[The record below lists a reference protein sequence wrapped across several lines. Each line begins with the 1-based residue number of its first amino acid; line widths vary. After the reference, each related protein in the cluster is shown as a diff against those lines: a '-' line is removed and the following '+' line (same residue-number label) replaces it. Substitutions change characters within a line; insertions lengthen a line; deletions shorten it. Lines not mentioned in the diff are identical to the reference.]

1 MEIDVDGTHFSLH
14 VHPYFLRLTFPRALM
29 EDDDSYAKYDPS
41 SAFLTVRL
49 MKEEKGAHFEDLDLL
64 SRLLAPPVS
73 LSRRTGSSSSQDF
86 SEGVSDSIK
95 GLTVGDQASPN
106 REEPSCGSGP
116 LIEVLASTGPQEEDD
131 LYQTSSLERLRKER
145 EIFLEGTA
153 RCAYP
158 PTVLN
163 IPVVTPLFMPATR
176 LVKPKRVTGVIR

>member
-106 REEPSCGSGP
+106 RRNPLAGP
-116 LIEVLASTGPQEEDD
+116 VHSSRCLLRPGPRKK
-131 LYQTSSLERLRKER
+131 TTCTRLR
-145 EIFLEGTA
+145 
-153 RCAYP
+153 
-158 PTVLN
+158 VL
-163 IPVVTPLFMPATR
+163 
-176 LVKPKRVTGVIR
+176 KG